1 MPDPDLEM
9 GGGGG
14 SPKIIFSVPWASFWS
29 KNKGGEEAGPPG
41 FATGGDFRGGPEVTR
56 FQVVS
61 FAISANFGF
70 NLSMKVHARE
80 NQFKNGEFLV
90 GF

>member
-1 MPDPDLEM
+1 M
-9 GGGGG
+9 
-14 SPKIIFSVPWASFWS
+14 S
-29 KNKGGEEAGPPG
+29 
-41 FATGGDFRGGPEVTR
+41 R

-70 NLSMKVHARE
+70 NLSAKSNASE
-80 NQFKNGEFLV
+80 NPYKNGKFLF

>member
-9 GGGGG
+9 GGG
-14 SPKIIFSVPWASFWS
+14 ASYRS
-29 KNKGGEEAGPPG
+29 KTKGGEEAGASGPSPG
-41 FATGGDFRGGPEVTR
+41 SATGGDFKGGPKVTR

-70 NLSMKVHARE
+70 NLSVKVHARE
-80 NQFKNGEFLV
+80 NPLKNGEFLV